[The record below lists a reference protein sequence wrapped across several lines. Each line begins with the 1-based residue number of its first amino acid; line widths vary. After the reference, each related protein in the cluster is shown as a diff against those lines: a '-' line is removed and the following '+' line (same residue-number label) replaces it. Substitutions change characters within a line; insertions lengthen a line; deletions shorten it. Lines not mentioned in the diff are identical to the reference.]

1 MLTRHHRARPNAT
14 RLPPLLAGYHPY
26 QVRREIV
33 MMRGCLCT
41 NIVTYLDAFIK
52 PHDGLAKLW
61 ANP

>member
-1 MLTRHHRARPNAT
+1 MECSLAITPTMSPAT
-14 RLPPLLAGYHPY
+14 MLAGYHPY